1 MGDQLYEDLDL
12 IKPIFIFGG
21 CKPSGADFYRRTG
34 LFVLPCC
41 LSSSRRNSSSINPR
55 TCWVWSAKPP
65 SAAASASRWRRSR
78 PADLDRPL
86 SQFYG
91 LT

>member
-55 TCWVWSAKPP
+55 TWP
-65 SAAASASRWRRSR
+65 STRERVTGGKVGVLRG
-78 PADLDRPL
+78 LPL
-86 SQFYG
+86 VGGG
-91 LT
+91 LTGLVDAPGVGV

>member
-41 LSSSRRNSSSINPR
+41 LSSSRRNSSSIRPR
-55 TCWVWSAKPP
+55 TCWVWSAK
-65 SAAASASRWRRSR
+65 SW
-78 PADLDRPL
+78 
-86 SQFYG
+86 
-91 LT
+91 